1 MTKKTAFQRAK
12 TFVGAEVK
20 DTITGFVGKGTG
32 VAIYDKA
39 FDTIRVQVEQ
49 VDKNG
54 SLQIIWFDHTRLEIV
69 KAADEE

>member
-39 FDTIRVQVEQ
+39 FDTIRVQVEH

-54 SLQIIWFDHTRLEIV
+54 FLQSMWFDHTRLEIV
-69 KAADEE
+69 KAADEG

>member
-39 FDTIRVQVEQ
+39 FDTIRVLVEQ

-54 SLQIIWFDHTRLEIV
+54 SLQNIWFDHTRLEIV

>member
-39 FDTIRVQVEQ
+39 FDTIHVQVEH

-54 SLQIIWFDHTRLEIV
+54 SLQSMWFEHTRLEIV

>member
-54 SLQIIWFDHTRLEIV
+54 SLQSIWFDHTRLKIV

>member
-39 FDTIRVQVEQ
+39 FDTIRVLVEQ

-54 SLQIIWFDHTRLEIV
+54 SLQSIWFDHTRLEIV

>member
-1 MTKKTAFQRAK
+1 MTNKTAFQRAK

-39 FDTIRVQVEQ
+39 FDTIRVLVEQ

-54 SLQIIWFDHTRLEIV
+54 SLQSIWFDHTRLEIV